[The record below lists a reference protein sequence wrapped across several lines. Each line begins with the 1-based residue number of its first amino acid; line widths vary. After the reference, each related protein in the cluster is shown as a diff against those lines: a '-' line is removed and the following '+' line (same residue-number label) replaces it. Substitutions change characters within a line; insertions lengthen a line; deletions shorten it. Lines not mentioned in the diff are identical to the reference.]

1 MRASLTFRY
10 AVDVEDGEIVPD
22 YIYPLG
28 LATTSCIN
36 FDQNW
41 IEATDWRIECG
52 IAIMKAAKK
61 RGVKI
66 K

>member
-1 MRASLTFRY
+1 MRALLTFRY

-22 YIYPLG
+22 FIYRLTPG
-28 LATTSCIN
+28 MKSCIS
-36 FDQNW
+36 FDRKW
-41 IEATDWRIECG
+41 MVDSEWRVQCG